1 MQPFTQRLLPDESS
15 SFIAKTFRTPNFE
28 VGWHQHIEYELIL
41 FTEGSGMSFV
51 GNHIGEFETG
61 DIYLIGANLPHTFQK
76 TGDQVTSAVV
86 VQFREDFW
94 GSSFIHLPENRV
106 IKALFEA
113 SMLGLKIKAVIKK
126 QLASI
131 IKELEYANGVKRIVL
146 LLESLFLIANQREY
160 SSVSTQQAKAYD
172 QKGMDI
178 MGRVFQFT
186 IDSFREQITLS
197 DVAKKACMSIP
208 AFCKNFKRSTKKTY
222 NDFLNEVRIEY
233 ACSQLIETNK
243 SIFDICYESGYSTH
257 ANFHKQFQKIKNISP
272 LQYRKSFTLDN
283 ISKGGKIGIVETI

>member
-15 SFIAKTFRTPNFE
+15 SFVAKTFRTPNFE
-28 VGWHQHIEYELIL
+28 VGWHQHVEYELIL

-51 GNHIGEFETG
+51 GNNIGEFETG

-76 TGDQVTSAVV
+76 TGDQITSAVV
-86 VQFREDFW
+86 VQFKEDIW
-94 GSSFIHLPENRV
+94 GADFMHMPENRTV
-106 IKALFEA
+106 KALFESA
-113 SMLGLKIKAVIKK
+113 MHGLKIKASKK
-126 QLASI
+126 SQLNFL
-131 IKELEYANGVKRIVL
+131 IKELEYTTGMKRIL
-146 LLESLFLIANQREY
+146 FLLECLFLISTEY
-160 SSVSTQQAKAYD
+160 DYTTVSTQKAKAYN
-172 QKGMDI
+172 QKDMDI
-178 MGRVFQFT
+178 MSKIFQFT

-208 AFCKNFKRSTKKTY
+208 AFCRNFKRSTKKTY

-243 SIFDICYESGYSTH
+243 PISDICYESGYSTH

-272 LQYRKSFTLDN
+272 LQYRKSFAPGN
-283 ISKGGKIGIVETI
+283 ISKGNNLGIIATS

>member
-76 TGDQVTSAVV
+76 TGDQVTSAIV

-94 GSSFIHLPENRV
+94 GTSFIHLPENRV

-113 SMLGLKIKAVIKK
+113 SMLGLKIKAVIKN

-160 SSVSTQQAKAYD
+160 ISVSTQQAKAYD

-178 MGRVFQFT
+178 MGKVFQFT

>member
-94 GSSFIHLPENRV
+94 GTSFIHLPENRV

-113 SMLGLKIKAVIKK
+113 SGLGLKIKAVIKN

-131 IKELEYANGVKRIVL
+131 IKEMEYANGVKRIVL

-160 SSVSTQQAKAYD
+160 TSVSTQQAKAYD

-178 MGRVFQFT
+178 MGKVFQFT

-283 ISKGGKIGIVETI
+283 ISKGSKIGIVETI

>member
-28 VGWHQHIEYELIL
+28 VGWHQHVECELIL

-61 DIYLIGANLPHTFQK
+61 DIYFIGANLPHTFQK
-76 TGDQVTSAVV
+76 TGDQITSAVV
-86 VQFREDFW
+86 IQFREDFW
-94 GSSFIHLPENRV
+94 GTDFIHIPENRI

-113 SMLGLKIKAVIKK
+113 SMLGLKIKASANN
-126 QLASI
+126 QLVSM
-131 IKELEYANGVKRIVL
+131 IKELECTGGVKRLLL
-146 LLESLFLIANQREY
+146 LLECLFLIASEQTY
-160 SSVSTQQAKAYD
+160 ILVSTQQAKAYK
-172 QKGMDI
+172 QKDMDI
-178 MGRVFQFT
+178 MGKVFQFT
-186 IDSFREQITLS
+186 IDSFREQINLA

-208 AFCKNFKRSTKKTY
+208 AFCRNFKRSTKKTY

-233 ACSQLIETNK
+233 ACSQLIETNR

-272 LQYRKSFTLDN
+272 LQYRKSFALEN
-283 ISKGGKIGIVETI
+283 ISKGNNIGMIEAV